1 MRRGD
6 AIAAVVVGGLV
17 MVLEM
22 LNTRTNHPGQFFTHT
37 GQGYMIARAVN
48 SPSCKLLYDMY
59 HQQITEGNLIPNI
72 DAAWSE
78 LSIAK
83 ADGFSGTVSYTKA
96 LGLITSARTMQTVEN
111 FDACYNQAKDA
122 RFYIRESRKGQ

>member
-1 MRRGD
+1 MIPAKNALIVTALMCG
-6 AIAAVVVGGLV
+6 
-17 MVLEM
+17 M
-22 LNTRTNHPGQFFTHT
+22 LLSGCSAKTQYRS
-37 GQGYMIARAVN
+37 ACDKEV
-48 SPSCKLLYDMY
+48 
-59 HQQITEGNLIPNI
+59 

-111 FDACYNQAKDA
+111 FDNCYNLAKDA

>member
-1 MRRGD
+1 MSSSKVIFISSLLVLAG
-6 AIAAVVVGGLV
+6 AISACAGKTQYRSACAQ
-17 MVLEM
+17 E
-22 LNTRTNHPGQFFTHT
+22 
-37 GQGYMIARAVN
+37 
-48 SPSCKLLYDMY
+48 
-59 HQQITEGNLIPNI
+59 I

-96 LGLITSARTMQTVEN
+96 LGLITTARTMQGVEN
-111 FDACYNQAKDA
+111 FDNCYNQAKSA